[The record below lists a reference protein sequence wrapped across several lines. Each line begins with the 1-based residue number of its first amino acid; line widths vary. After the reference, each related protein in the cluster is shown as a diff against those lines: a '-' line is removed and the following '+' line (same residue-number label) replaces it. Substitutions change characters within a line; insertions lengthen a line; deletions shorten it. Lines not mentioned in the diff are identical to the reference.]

1 MTRDFIAFDDIRDIV
16 ARIFRDT
23 ELPDGAPNIYVVR
36 DMYGRVGVS
45 VSDKYKSDTC
55 LRKALQTLGQ
65 SLHDAAGAH
74 SRSFKKPVLWARPDL
89 INTLKNAAQDISPRV
104 KLADRLLLGESW
116 WSVGPEESG
125 SPTRYTLYSVK
136 GGVGRSTTAA
146 VLAWHLAEKGEDVLA
161 IDLDIESPGL
171 ASTLLEPKVQPE
183 FGVADWFVEE
193 LVGQGDRLVEQITAT
208 PAWTRDLSGTVWIAP
223 AHGYNP
229 GEYLA
234 KLGRVY
240 MDTASDPWTARLQRL
255 LKQLESS
262 LNPTVTIIE
271 SRSGLH
277 DIAAATVTDIGAE
290 VMLFAVDSQASWTGY
305 EILFS
310 HWKRHRLAPLIQERL
325 LMISA
330 LTPELGTERYV
341 ARFRERSWDL
351 FRDHLY
357 NSLAHNSTSPD
368 SMDYRFEDD
377 NAPHAPFTINWNRG
391 LAAGSSLRNLEE
403 SSVNQAY
410 WQFLERFD
418 ERHRAHSGTKVP
430 VQPVRV
436 KPITIVVEVGRPVGT
451 KIPSAGRNKNPFIA
465 DAESVRLALTELP
478 KGTSHGAAPRP
489 TQLYL
494 PPSHRK
500 ALDPNVSLVT
510 GGRGTGKTFWWSA
523 LQDQSI
529 LRLLSKLHPR
539 LAPIA
544 KSDWLTGFGVTEQ
557 PERYP
562 TKDEISEIIAEG
574 IEPRKMWRT
583 IQSFHLATDHH
594 RLKQLD
600 SWAQRAKYVDKN
612 SAAITRLLRDCDDRL
627 NGEGRYSIF
636 MFDALD
642 RSSDD
647 RKIGSQLI
655 RGLLQHALEMR
666 SFHRLRA
673 KVFLR
678 SDHAADPSITDFP
691 DASKVL
697 ATEVQLTWP
706 KRVLYGLLWH
716 YLANGSQG
724 ALLRRTLTDGDWQNV
739 GQSSDEPIYAVPLTL
754 TSDEQSQRDLFH
766 SVIAGPWMGT
776 DHRRGFPYTWIP
788 NHLADAVGVVSP
800 RSFIAA
806 LKAAAHD
813 TADSH
818 PDHEYA
824 LHFKSL
830 KRGVR
835 EASEIRVR
843 EIQEDYPWVDRFLKP
858 LSGVV
863 VPCAFEEIGN
873 IWDSEDLIS
882 RLSDEVAR
890 NEVKLPPRNL
900 ERGPVGIRQNLED
913 LGIFRRRKDQRIDIP
928 DVYRVGFG
936 IGRKGGV
943 TPVR

>member
-1 MTRDFIAFDDIRDIV
+1 MSRDFIAFDDIRELV
-16 ARIFRDT
+16 ARIFCDT
-23 ELPDGAPNIYVVR
+23 ELPDSAPNIYVVR
-36 DMYGRVGVS
+36 DMYGRVGVT
-45 VSDKYKSDTC
+45 VSDEYESNKC
-55 LRKALQTLGQ
+55 LQEALQTLGQ
-65 SLHDAAGAH
+65 RLHDAAGAH
-74 SRSFKKPVLWARPDL
+74 GRSFKKPVLWARPDL
-89 INTLKNAAQDISPRV
+89 INTLEDAAQDISPRV

-125 SPTRYTLYSVK
+125 SPIRYTLYSVK

-171 ASTLLEPKVQPE
+171 ASTLLERKVQPE

-193 LVGQGDRLVEQITAT
+193 LVGQGDRLVKQITAN
-208 PAWTRDLSGTVWIAP
+208 PAWTGDLSGQVWIAP
-223 AHGYNP
+223 AHGRNP

-240 MDTASDPWTARLQRL
+240 MDTASDPWTKRLQRL

-290 VMLFAVDSQASWTGY
+290 VLLFAVDSPASWTGY

-310 HWKRHRLAPLIQERL
+310 HWKRHRLAHLIHERL
-325 LMISA
+325 LMVSA
-330 LTPELGTERYV
+330 LTPEVDTDKYMEG
-341 ARFRERSWDL
+341 FRERSWDL
-351 FRDHLY
+351 FREHLY
-357 NSLAHNSTSPD
+357 DSLAHNSTSPD
-368 SMDYRFEDD
+368 SMAYGFEDD
-377 NAPHAPFTINWNRG
+377 NAPHAPFTVNWNRG

-410 WQFLERFD
+410 RQFLERFD
-418 ERHRAHSGTKVP
+418 ERHRAHSCTKVP
-430 VQPVRV
+430 VQPIRI

-451 KIPSAGRNKNPFIA
+451 KIPSAVRNKDASIVK
-465 DAESVRLALTELP
+465 AESVRLALTELP
-478 KGTSHGAAPRP
+478 EETSHGAAPPP

-529 LRLLSKLHPR
+529 LQLLSKLHPR

-544 KSDWLTGFGVTEQ
+544 KSDWLIGFGVTEQ
-557 PERYP
+557 PEYYP
-562 TKDEISEIIAEG
+562 TKDEISEILAEG
-574 IEPRKMWRT
+574 VEPRKMWRT
-583 IQSFHLATDHH
+583 IQSFHLATDDHP
-594 RLKQLD
+594 LKQVD
-600 SWAQRAKYVDKN
+600 SWAQRANYVDKN
-612 SAAITRLLRDCDDRL
+612 SGAIARLLRDCDDRL

-655 RGLLQHALEMR
+655 SGLLQHALEMR
-666 SFHRLRA
+666 SFRRLRA

-678 SDHAADPSITDFP
+678 PDHASDPSITDFP
-691 DASKVL
+691 DASKMR
-697 ATEVQLTWP
+697 ATELTWP
-706 KRVLYGLLWH
+706 RRVLYGMLWQ

-724 ALLRRTLTDGDWQNV
+724 DLLRRTLTDGDWQNV
-739 GQSSDEPIYAVPLTL
+739 GQSSDEPVYAVPLTL
-754 TSDEQSQRDLFH
+754 TNDEQSQRDLFH
-766 SVIAGPWMGT
+766 SVITGPWMGT

-813 TADSH
+813 TAESR
-818 PDHEYA
+818 PGHEYA
-824 LHFKSL
+824 LHYESL

-835 EASEIRVR
+835 EASKIRVQ
-843 EIQEDYPWVDRFLKP
+843 EIKEDYPWVDHFLNP

-863 VPCAFEEIGN
+863 VPCAFEEIGD
-873 IWDSEDLIS
+873 IWNSGDLIS
-882 RLSDEVAR
+882 SLSDDVAR

-900 ERGPVGIRQNLED
+900 ERGPVGIRQDLED

-936 IGRKGGV
+936 LGRKGGV
-943 TPVR
+943 RPVR